1 MQVVLDAGVAI
12 YIAMSVALVVW
23 LGVFIYLLRIDAQ
36 AKELKRLVLAA
47 HQESTPATP
56 RATVE
61 HRTPHAQ

>member
-23 LGVFIYLLRIDAQ
+23 LGVFVYLLRIDAE

-47 HQESTPATP
+47 RLQSPTQSSGVQ
-56 RATVE
+56 VE
-61 HRTPHAQ
+61 HRTPSAN

>member
-1 MQVVLDAGVAI
+1 MQVLLDAGVAI

-36 AKELKRLVLAA
+36 ANELKRLVLAA
-47 HQESTPATP
+47 HHDSPSATP

>member
-1 MQVVLDAGVAI
+1 
-12 YIAMSVALVVW
+12 VALVVW

-36 AKELKRLVLAA
+36 AKELKRLVLASR
-47 HQESTPATP
+47 QESTAATP

>member
-36 AKELKRLVLAA
+36 AK
-47 HQESTPATP
+47 
-56 RATVE
+56 
-61 HRTPHAQ
+61 

>member
-36 AKELKRLVLAA
+36 AKELKRLVLAS

>member
-23 LGVFIYLLRIDAQ
+23 LGVFVYLLRIDAE

-47 HQESTPATP
+47 RLQSPTLSSEVQ
-56 RATVE
+56 VE
-61 HRTPHAQ
+61 YRTPSAN

>member
-23 LGVFIYLLRIDAQ
+23 LGVFIYLLRIDAH
-36 AKELKRLVLAA
+36 AKELKRLVLATN
-47 HQESTPATP
+47 QESTAATP
-56 RATVE
+56 RVTVE

>member
-1 MQVVLDAGVAI
+1 MQVLLDAGVAI
-12 YIAMSVALVVW
+12 YVAMSVALVVW

-36 AKELKRLVLAA
+36 AKELKRLVLAS

-61 HRTPHAQ
+61 HRTPRAQ